1 MTRNDGKAKAW
12 SKRDETD
19 DGNTLGQQTT
29 LETLPCLPIFSR
41 SSPSCPWSFPS
52 SAPLVHL
59 HLVTS
64 ARCPSP
70 GAECKQRR

>member
-29 LETLPCLPIFSR
+29 LESLP
-41 SSPSCPWSFPS
+41 
-52 SAPLVHL
+52 L
-59 HLVTS
+59 HIT
-64 ARCPSP
+64 CH
-70 GAECKQRR
+70 